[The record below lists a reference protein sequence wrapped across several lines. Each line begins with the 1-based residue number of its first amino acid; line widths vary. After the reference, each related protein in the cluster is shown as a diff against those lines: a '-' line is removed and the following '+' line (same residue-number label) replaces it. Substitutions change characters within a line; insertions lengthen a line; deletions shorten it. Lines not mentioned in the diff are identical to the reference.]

1 MEYFG
6 LLLGIIIIIVGSE
19 IFIEG
24 IESTAINYKIPKMF
38 IILTIVAF
46 GTSTPEFI
54 ISLQGVFKG
63 NGNLVLSNVIGS
75 TAVNTL
81 LIIGISSLI
90 NPIKVKSNT
99 VKKELPLHLFII
111 VIFSILFMDSLFGST
126 TNTISRSD
134 ALLLL
139 LAFFLFFQYLMY
151 LIKNRRK
158 FLEFLTE
165 EKPKFTLKKSVIL
178 SAIGL
183 FLIIGGCTIAV
194 KFSTLVA
201 ESLGWSEKI
210 TTMIFLVIGTSIPEL
225 VMSIISARKKQY
237 DFVIG
242 NIVGTNI
249 FNICIVIG
257 LPVFLFGSISTQA
270 FNIIDMIAIIISG
283 VILLVM
289 VKKDYTIS
297 KKEGFLMILIFLLY
311 YTYLFMWT

>member
-81 LIIGISSLI
+81 LIIGVSSLI

-111 VIFSILFMDSLFGST
+111 VIFSILFMDSLIGSN

-194 KFSTLVA
+194 NFSSLVA

-270 FNIIDMIAIIISG
+270 FNIVDMIAIIISG
-283 VILLVM
+283 VILLIM

>member
-1 MEYFG
+1 MEYLG
-6 LLLGIIIIIVGSE
+6 LILGIIIIIVGAE

-24 IESTAINYKIPKMF
+24 IESTSINYKIPKMF
-38 IILTIVAF
+38 IILTVVAF
-46 GTSTPEFI
+46 GTSTPELI
-54 ISLQGVFKG
+54 ISLQGVLKG
-63 NGNLVLSNVIGS
+63 DGNLVLSNVIGS
-75 TAVNTL
+75 IAVNTL
-81 LIIGISSLI
+81 LIIGVSSMI

-99 VKKELPLHLFII
+99 VKKELPLHLFVI
-111 VIFSILFMDSLFGST
+111 VIFSVLFMDNLFGSEG
-126 TNTISRSD
+126 NIISRSD

-139 LAFFLFFQYLMY
+139 FTFVLFFRYLMY
-151 LIKNRRK
+151 LIKNRKK

-165 EKPKFTLKKSVIL
+165 EKPKFTLKKSIIL

-194 KFSTLVA
+194 NFSSSVA
-201 ESLGWSEKI
+201 EGLGWSEKV

-237 DFVIG
+237 DFIIG

-257 LPVFLFGSISTQA
+257 LPVLLFGSISTNA
-270 FNIIDMIAIIISG
+270 FNIIDMIAILVSG

-289 VKKDYTIS
+289 VKEDYTIS
-297 KKEGFLMILIFLLY
+297 KKEGFLMILLFFLY
-311 YTYLFMWT
+311 YTYLFMWA